1 MAFMRHN
8 KALIAEF
15 KKNKANVQVVDELM
29 DSSFSMRRQDILD
42 NPYDLV
48 SLLKKLSIPTKGKRG
63 KIFFLLMDM
72 FFCI

>member
-29 DSSFSMRRQDILD
+29 DSSFPMRRQDILD

-48 SLLKKLSIPTKGKRG
+48 FLFEKYPFLQKEREVRL
-63 KIFFLLMDM
+63 FFY
-72 FFCI
+72 